1 LELDALVKQ
10 RFQHWTESEYF
21 DQQTREELLQIID
34 PKEIEDRFY
43 TELEFGTGGIRGV
56 LGAGTNRMNR
66 YIIRRVTQG
75 LAEAILEQ
83 NPANAQKGVVI
94 AYDSRRYSAE
104 FALETALV
112 LAANGIK
119 AYLFESLRPTPELSF
134 AVRHL
139 RAAAGVNI
147 TASHNPKDYNGYKV
161 YWEDGGQ
168 IPPQLA
174 KLIVAKVA
182 DQGWATR
189 PLEIEEA
196 KRKGLLQTVGEEVD
210 QAYFQALKKQLLFP
224 ELTKTFGLDLKIV
237 YTPLHGT
244 GGRPVTTLLKELG
257 FTSVYIIREQ
267 AEPDPE
273 FSTVLSP
280 NPEDPAA
287 FELALRYARE
297 KQADIVLATDPDAD
311 RLGLYAKDKNGEF
324 RRFTGNQIGVLLTYY
339 LLSHKKKAGCLAE
352 SSVIVKT
359 VASTDLADAI
369 AADFGVQT
377 LNVLVGFKYI
387 GEQIKIM
394 EQNRSG
400 VFIFGFEESHGYLA
414 GTYTRDKDAVQAAAL
429 LAEAA
434 LYYRSKEGLTL
445 PEVLEKIFKNY
456 GYYLDEQVAVT
467 LKGKEGKEKIMAVM
481 DLLRKQKKDSLAGIP
496 LKSVEDFQT
505 GQKLYIRE
513 NRATVIEL
521 PRENILRFSFEGG
534 GFVMARP
541 SGTEP
546 KIRFYFCVKGDSY
559 EQSAELLKL
568 VKKEFFKDIPLLD
581 GIV

>member
-1 LELDALVKQ
+1 LELDALVRQ
-10 RFQHWTESEYF
+10 RYEHWTENEYF
-21 DQQTREELLQIID
+21 DRQTRDELLQIID

-43 TELEFGTGGIRGV
+43 TELEFGTGGMRGV
-56 LGAGTNRMNR
+56 IGAGTNRMNR
-66 YIIRRVTQG
+66 YTVRRVTQG
-75 LAEAILEQ
+75 LAEVMLEQ
-83 NPANAQKGVVI
+83 DPANAQKGVVI

-119 AYLFESLRPTPELSF
+119 VYLFENLRPTPELSF

-168 IPPQLA
+168 ISPQLA
-174 KLIVAKVA
+174 KLIVSKIENL
-182 DQGWATR
+182 GWTAQ
-189 PLEIEEA
+189 PMELEEA
-196 KRKGLLQTVGEEVD
+196 KRQGLLETVGEEVD
-210 QAYFQALKKQLLFP
+210 QAYYQALKKQLLFP

-244 GGRPVTTLLKELG
+244 GGRPVTTLLKEIG
-257 FTSVYIIREQ
+257 FTSVHVVREQ

-273 FSTVLSP
+273 FSTVLTP

-287 FELALRYARE
+287 FELALQYARE

-324 RRFTGNQIGVLLTYY
+324 RRFTGNQIGVLLEYY
-339 LLSHKKKAGCLAE
+339 LLSQKKKAGCLAE
-352 SSVIVKT
+352 KSVIIKT
-359 VASTDLADAI
+359 VASTDLADAV

-377 LNVLVGFKYI
+377 MNVLVGFKYI

-400 VFIFGFEESHGYLA
+400 SYIFGFEESHGYLA
-414 GTYTRDKDAVQAAAL
+414 GTYTRDKDGVQAAVL

-434 LYYRSKEGLTL
+434 LYYRTKENLTL
-445 PEVLEKIFKNY
+445 PEVLEKIFNNY

-467 LKGKEGKEKIMAVM
+467 LKGKEGKEKIAAIM

-505 GQKLYIRE
+505 GQKLFIRE
-513 NRATVIEL
+513 NRTAGIDL
-521 PRENILRFSFEGG
+521 PRENILRFSFEDG

-546 KIRFYFCVKGDSY
+546 KIRFYFCIKGESY
-559 EQSAELLKL
+559 EQAVKLLQL
-568 VKKEFFKDIPLLD
+568 VKKDFFKDIPMLE
-581 GIV
+581 GII

>member
-1 LELDALVKQ
+1 LELDALVRQ
-10 RFQHWTESEYF
+10 RYEHWTENEYF
-21 DQQTREELLQIID
+21 DRQTRDELLQIID

-43 TELEFGTGGIRGV
+43 TELEFGTGGMRGV
-56 LGAGTNRMNR
+56 IGAGTNRMNR
-66 YIIRRVTQG
+66 YTVRRVTQG
-75 LAEAILEQ
+75 LAEVMLEQ
-83 NPANAQKGVVI
+83 DPANAQKGVVI

-119 AYLFESLRPTPELSF
+119 VYLFENLRPTPELSF

-168 IPPQLA
+168 ISPQLA
-174 KLIVAKVA
+174 KLIVSKIENL
-182 DQGWATR
+182 GWTAQ
-189 PLEIEEA
+189 PMELEEA
-196 KRKGLLQTVGEEVD
+196 KRQGLLETVGEEVD
-210 QAYFQALKKQLLFP
+210 QAYYQALKKQLLFP

-244 GGRPVTTLLKELG
+244 GGRPVTTLLKEIG
-257 FTSVYIIREQ
+257 FTSVHVVREQ

-273 FSTVLSP
+273 FSTVLTP

-287 FELALRYARE
+287 FELALQYARE

-324 RRFTGNQIGVLLTYY
+324 RRFTGNQIGVLLEYY
-339 LLSHKKKAGCLAE
+339 LLSQKKKAGCLGE
-352 SSVIVKT
+352 KSVIIKT
-359 VASTDLADAI
+359 VASTDLADAV

-377 LNVLVGFKYI
+377 MNVLVGFKYI

-400 VFIFGFEESHGYLA
+400 SYIFGFEESHGYLA
-414 GTYTRDKDAVQAAAL
+414 GTYTRDKDGVQAAVL

-434 LYYRSKEGLTL
+434 LYYRTKENLTL
-445 PEVLEKIFKNY
+445 PEVLEKIFNNY

-467 LKGKEGKEKIMAVM
+467 LKGKEGKEKIAAIM

-505 GQKLYIRE
+505 GQKLFIRE
-513 NRATVIEL
+513 NHTAGIDL
-521 PRENILRFSFEGG
+521 PRENILRFSFEDG

-546 KIRFYFCVKGDSY
+546 KIRFYFCIKGESY
-559 EQSAELLKL
+559 EQAVKLLQL
-568 VKKEFFKDIPLLD
+568 VKKDFFKDIPMLE
-581 GIV
+581 GII